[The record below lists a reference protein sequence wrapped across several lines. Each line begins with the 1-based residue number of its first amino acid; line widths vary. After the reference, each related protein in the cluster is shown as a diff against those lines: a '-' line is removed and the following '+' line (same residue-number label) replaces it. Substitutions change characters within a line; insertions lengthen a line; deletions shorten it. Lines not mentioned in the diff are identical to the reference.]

1 MNIKGISHLSLR
13 VTHLLCCM
21 TMAPH
26 GLPCLQVVDFRP
38 TNTFTWPVP
47 LLWVVFISIGLYVL
61 FQCYI
66 QCTCGLYLYYLPVG
80 RESNPLSCISFKK
93 SSVIYYKVAVRVF
106 QQNTLTCILDAR
118 LTICP
123 PTILE
128 EEVGLQP
135 TRRCYT
141 TTTYF
146 QDKFLSN

>member
-38 TNTFTWPVP
+38 TNTFIWPVP
-47 LLWVVFISIGLYVL
+47 LLWVVFISTALYVL

-93 SSVIYYKVAVRVF
+93 SSVIDKGCCSCF
-106 QQNTLTCILDAR
+106 LTKHLN
-118 LTICP
+118 LYF
-123 PTILE
+123 
-128 EEVGLQP
+128 
-135 TRRCYT
+135 RC
-141 TTTYF
+141 TTYH
-146 QDKFLSN
+146 LSSHYFRGRGGTPTHTPLLHDYYLFSRQVP